1 MTLTLGQ
8 VYDSGLDT
16 SGVTV
21 NQNPTVPTGVTLDSL
36 PLNSGAGS
44 ILPSVVAIPCPTGQ
58 TCSYFANVPDW
69 VLWLGVAAAVIV
81 PLMLT
86 KGAR

>member
-1 MTLTLGQ
+1 MVLTLGQ

-21 NQNPTVPTGVTLDSL
+21 NQNPSIPAGTTLDSL
-36 PLNSGAGS
+36 PLNSGAGA
-44 ILPSVVAIPCPTGQ
+44 IMPSVVAIPCPTGQ

-69 VLWLGVAAAVIV
+69 VLWLGVAAAVVV
-81 PLMLT
+81 PLLMAG
-86 KGAR
+86 KGR